1 MELFLAIVTMVFVFF
16 LLLTAAIKDYQTRE
30 VSNWIWLI
38 GLFGLPF
45 TIYRVGTTG
54 LWLLFGFQ
62 AVLVF
67 FLVIASFRLG
77 FLGGADGKAIL
88 IISLLY
94 PWILLDPVWLLIA
107 PFIVLFGGFLL
118 VGIHSIWLL
127 LQNRLAWNLISR
139 NEERAQKPERK
150 IFWFTRRFSPSLIEN
165 NQWRQVEV
173 PLVSYIFLV
182 YTILVIL
189 TSVFL

>member
-1 MELFLAIVTMVFVFF
+1 MDLLLAILTMVFVFF

-107 PFIVLFGGFLL
+107 PFVVLFGGFLL